1 MSYPVDI
8 PNINAGKL
16 IWKPEIPISFAK
28 KAPEEIVFKRGV
40 AKLRVSMLGDL
51 KLRIRISLD
60 GRENYEYV
68 VPDVHPKFVL
78 RELKFKWAEDKVILE
93 INSLNVSSGPRD
105 HRQRDHKSAPL
116 AVIVTLP
123 VRDRERS

>member
-28 KAPEEIVFKRGV
+28 GAPGEMVFKRGV

-51 KLRIRISLD
+51 TLRIRIGLD
-60 GRENYEYV
+60 GRENYEFV
-68 VPDVHPKFVL
+68 VPDVHPQFVL
-78 RELKFKWAEDKVILE
+78 RELRFERAGDKVILG
-93 INSLNVSSGPRD
+93 INGVNASSIPRAHQD
-105 HRQRDHKSAPL
+105 HESTPL
-116 AVIVTLP
+116 VVIVTLP
-123 VRDRERS
+123 ARDKEQS